1 MSKRRVVVTGLGT
14 INPLANNVQDSWE
27 KLINGVSG
35 IDYITSF
42 DTEDLPVKFAGE
54 VKDFDANEYMGK
66 QYARKLDRSAHLS
79 IYATEQALKD
89 ANFNTEERLGSN
101 VGIVFGTGI
110 GGIGATENAVRTY
123 DERGASRIN
132 PLAITQIMP
141 NSSTGQVAIKF
152 GIEGPS
158 LTITTACAASAN
170 AVGEAKNMIEVGEA
184 KNMIENGI
192 VDIVVAGGTESGTT
206 PMTIGAFA
214 QIRALSTKN
223 DTPAEACSPFDK
235 NRDGFVMAEGS
246 TVLILES
253 EESAKSRDAKIYG
266 YVVGYGSTTDAH
278 HITAPAEGGEG
289 AVRAMDK
296 ALKDASLSV
305 DDVDYINAHGTSTPA
320 NDKNE
325 TSAIK
330 TLFGTKAYEVDISS
344 TKSMTGHLLGGAGA
358 FESMVCILS
367 LQNGVIP
374 PTINLNN
381 KDQECDLNYT
391 PNNAVNKDMNIAM
404 SNSFGFG
411 GHNGVLVFSKT

>member
-1 MSKRRVVVTGLGT
+1 MSKRRVVITGLGT
-14 INPLANNVQDSWE
+14 INPLGNNVSDSWE
-27 KLINGVSG
+27 KLINGISG
-35 IDYITSF
+35 IDNITSF
-42 DTEDLPVKFAGE
+42 DTGDLPVTFAGE
-54 VKDFDANEYMGK
+54 VKNFDANEYMGK
-66 QYARKLDRSAHLS
+66 QHARKLDRSGHLS
-79 IYATEQALKD
+79 IYAAEQALLD
-89 ANFNTEERLGSN
+89 AGFNPEERMGSN
-101 VGIVFGTGI
+101 CGIVFGTGI
-110 GGIGATENAVRTY
+110 GGIGATEDAVRVY

-132 PLAITQIMP
+132 PLAITQLMP

-170 AVGEAKNMIEVGEA
+170 AVGEA

-305 DDVDYINAHGTSTPA
+305 DDVDYINAHGTSTPF
-320 NDKNE
+320 NDKTESAAISSLFKE
-325 TSAIK
+325 TAEK
-330 TLFGTKAYEVDISS
+330 LKVSS
-344 TKSMTGHLLGGAGA
+344 TKSMVGHALGASGALEA
-358 FESMVCILS
+358 IACIMAI
-367 LQNGVIP
+367 QNDIVP
-374 PTINLNN
+374 PTINYTTP
-381 KDQECDLNYT
+381 DPECTLDYV
-391 PNNAVNKDMNIAM
+391 PNESQQLTVNAAL

-411 GHNGVLVFSKT
+411 GHNGVIAIKKWVED

>member
-1 MSKRRVVVTGLGT
+1 MSKRRVVVSGLGT
-14 INPLANNVQDSWE
+14 INPLGNNVTDSWE

-35 IDYITSF
+35 IDYINSF

-66 QYARKLDRSAHLS
+66 QHARKLDRSAHLS
-79 IYATEQALKD
+79 IYATEQALRD

-132 PLAITQIMP
+132 PLAITQLMP

-170 AVGEAKNMIEVGEA
+170 AVGEAKNL
-184 KNMIENGI
+184 IENGI

-223 DTPAEACSPFDK
+223 DSPESACSPFDK
-235 NRDGFVMAEGS
+235 DRDGFVMAEGS
-246 TVLILES
+246 TVLVLEE
-253 EESAKSRDAKIYG
+253 EESAKKRGAKIYG
-266 YVVGYGSTTDAH
+266 YVTGYGSTTDAH

-296 ALKDASLSV
+296 AIKDAGV
-305 DDVDYINAHGTSTPA
+305 QFKDIDYINAHGTSTPA

-325 TSAIK
+325 TLAIK
-330 TLFGTKAYEVDISS
+330 TLFGERAYEVDISS

-358 FESMVCILS
+358 FESMVCLLS
-367 LQNGVIP
+367 MQNNVIP
-374 PTINLNN
+374 PTINLVN
-381 KDQECDLNYT
+381 KDEDCDLNYT
-391 PNNAVNKDMNIAM
+391 PNKSINKEINISM

-411 GHNGVLVFSKT
+411 GHNGVLVFSKE